1 MRPSVALASASAV
14 GLVAAAGGAA
24 APAFAD
30 DVVTTPC
37 ANISDQASIAFA
49 PHDNWYMDC
58 IPQYGL
64 GKAEFTIESDVPYP
78 DEFLHL
84 DDPGVE
90 TSTNLD
96 SAALTA
102 YFGALPVPNSSVLG
116 TALLDETDSS
126 QRYAGAWIAPITSVG
141 AVDQSTVPTDH
152 PEIAAACHLDEV
164 TYVSAYRA
172 SYGPSTTTFHQ
183 VIGGQDWDYTIGGT
197 SPDLYIFLPPLEGG
211 DDTDPVCISNGE
223 FTIFGTVGDIDTSL
237 AVVGLFLVP
246 PYSFPL
252 VDEEIYDLGVF
263 SRVSPTLAA
272 TGAAPDDVAPTLIAA
287 GGMLGIGTL
296 ALLGPLATRRRRRE
310 S

>member
-37 ANISDQASIAFA
+37 ANISDQAPIAVT

-84 DDPGVE
+84 DDAGVE

-96 SAALTA
+96 TAALTS
-102 YFGALPVPNSSVLG
+102 YFGALPIPNSSVQG

-141 AVDQSTVPTDH
+141 AVDQSTVATEH
-152 PEIAAACHLDEV
+152 PEIAAACHLDEI
-164 TYVSAYRA
+164 TYVSAYKA
-172 SYGPSTTTFHQ
+172 SYGESTTTFHQ
-183 VIGGQDWDYTIGGT
+183 VIGGQDWDYAIGGT
-197 SPDLYIFLPPLEGG
+197 SPDLYIFLPLIDGAE
-211 DDTDPVCISNGE
+211 DTDPVCVSNGE
-223 FTIFGTVGDIDTSL
+223 FTIYGTVGDLDTSL
-237 AVVGLFLVP
+237 LLVGLFLVP

-252 VDEEIYDLGVF
+252 AEDEIYDLGVF

-272 TGAAPDDVAPTLIAA
+272 TGAAPRDGAPALAVA
-287 GGMLGIGTL
+287 GGMLGVGAL
-296 ALLGPLATRRRRRE
+296 ALLGPLAARRRRRV